1 MRDVHVNEIVKT
13 VADLCIAANY
23 QLDEDVIE
31 SFKRFREKEESP
43 TARAILDQ
51 LIENAAIAREGQ
63 FPMCQDTGFAVLFVE
78 IGQDVHIVGGDLWAA
93 LNEGVRKGY
102 GEGYLRKSIVGDP
115 LRRVNT
121 KDNTPPVVW
130 TEIVPGDKI
139 TITVAPKGG
148 GSENMSEVRML
159 RPADGLE
166 GVKNFVVDRVSRS
179 GGNPCPPVIVGVGI
193 GGTFEK
199 CAWLAKKALL
209 RPIGQRHPD
218 PFYADMEVELLERIN
233 KLGIG
238 PQGLGGRTT
247 ALDVHVEVYPCHIAS
262 LPAAVNTQCHAARH
276 KTAVI

>member
-1 MRDVHVNEIVKT
+1 MREVHVAQIVKT

-23 QLDEDVIE
+23 QLDEDVVE
-31 SFKRFREKEESP
+31 SFQRFRENEESP

-78 IGQDVHIVGGDLWAA
+78 LGQEVHIVGGDLWAA

-102 GEGYLRKSIVGDP
+102 GEGYLRKSIVADP

-130 TEIVPGDKI
+130 TEVVPGDKV

-179 GGNPCPPVIVGVGI
+179 GGNPCPPVIVGVGL

-218 PFYADMEVELLERIN
+218 PFYAEMETELLERIN

-262 LPAAVNTQCHAARH
+262 LPAAVNMQCHAARH

>member
-1 MRDVHVNEIVKT
+1 MREVHVDQIVKT

-23 QLDEDVIE
+23 QLDDDVVE
-31 SFKRFREKEESP
+31 SFRRFREKEESP
-43 TARAILDQ
+43 TAQAILDQ
-51 LIENAAIAREGQ
+51 LVENAAIAREGQ

-78 IGQDVHIVGGDLWAA
+78 LGQEVHIVGGDLWAA

-102 GEGYLRKSIVGDP
+102 GEGYLRKSIVADP

-130 TEIVPGDKI
+130 TEVVPGDKV

-179 GGNPCPPVIVGVGI
+179 GGNPCPPIIVGVGI

-209 RPIGQRHPD
+209 RPLGQRHPD
-218 PFYADMEVELLERIN
+218 PFYAEMETELLERIN

-262 LPAAVNTQCHAARH
+262 LPAAVSIQCHAARH